1 MIRALEDLL
10 GLAWYTFKVF
20 MTATVVIW
28 ISIIVIGSM
37 LSTSAEAGLF
47 KAYDEEN
54 PPVKMSNSEICHAE
68 DSSYYSRTK
77 NFTIFGT
84 LEDCIE
90 AGGRLPK
97 NYTPKEENV

>member
-20 MTATVVIW
+20 MTATIVIW

-54 PPVKMSNSEICHAE
+54 PPV
-68 DSSYYSRTK
+68 
-77 NFTIFGT
+77 
-84 LEDCIE
+84 
-90 AGGRLPK
+90 
-97 NYTPKEENV
+97 

>member
-1 MIRALEDLL
+1 MKKFTILMSLI
-10 GLAWYTFKVF
+10 LA
-20 MTATVVIW
+20 MVIT
-28 ISIIVIGSM
+28 GS
-37 LSTSAEAGLF
+37 AFAGLF
-47 KAYDEEN
+47 TPYDEEN

-68 DSSYYSRTK
+68 DSSYYGRTK

-97 NYTPKEENV
+97 NYTPKEEV

>member
-1 MIRALEDLL
+1 MIELL
-10 GLAWYTFKVF
+10 AHTVKSFLKGFLGVF
-20 MTATVVIW
+20 LILGILSAVVY
-28 ISIIVIGSM
+28 SG
-37 LSTSAEAGLF
+37 SAEAGLF

-54 PPVKMSNSEICHAE
+54 PPVKMSNSEICHAK
-68 DSSYYSRTK
+68 DSSYYERTK

-97 NYTPKEENV
+97 NYTPTEEVA